1 MTLPMENFMRP
12 SMHAVKV
19 TKWWGLHRHRSVS
32 VSVDAACHAA
42 DADDVRVENRCRNS
56 IHTGSY
62 VDRIFAT
69 SPDATS
75 NIIIIIIII
84 DHHLYNIINILLLY
98 QPLPLSTQTREIQR
112 ILNSL
117 ILETS
122 SGSIIYSSAW
132 VSIIIRSRCE

>member
-1 MTLPMENFMRP
+1 ML
-12 SMHAVKV
+12 SKSQSG
-19 TKWWGLHRHRSVS
+19 GLHRHRHRSVS
-32 VSVDAACHAA
+32 VSSVDRRSMPCSS
-42 DADDVRVENRCRNS
+42 ADDVRVENRCRNS